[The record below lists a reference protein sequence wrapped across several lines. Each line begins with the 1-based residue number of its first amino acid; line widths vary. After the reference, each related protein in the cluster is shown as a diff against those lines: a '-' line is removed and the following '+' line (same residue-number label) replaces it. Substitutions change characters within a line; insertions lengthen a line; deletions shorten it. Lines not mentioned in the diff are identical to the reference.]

1 MKYKPYTL
9 ADMNA
14 ASEQNLFTVIS
25 TFAGAGGSS
34 TGYKLAGGKV
44 LVSNEFVEHAYESYK
59 LNHPGTV
66 VLTGDIKEIEGSQF
80 LNAANLSSGELDI
93 FDGSPPCTHFSMS
106 GKREKSWDKEKMYHG
121 HRQFQIEKL
130 TLEMIRIAKDLQ
142 PKTIVIENVKALSA
156 GSARDY
162 LNSFLNALEG
172 IGYLCS
178 WKILNASHF
187 GVPQGRERTF
197 IIGVREDVADALG
210 WNFLNIQSRVFP
222 EPTVNKLSLRGAFD
236 GLDADS
242 DYANQCQIERDR
254 VANGNIVTREVLKKI
269 PFDPPKQMQFCN
281 FLKDVANEN
290 LDDPKLAKFKDK
302 ESYFNYFRCS
312 WDVPSPTI
320 TGRCHSYFH
329 PSEDRC
335 FTLKEL
341 MRIMSLPDD
350 FKFAPGSEEAMEER
364 IGLMVAPKVM
374 QAISSHLYNNV
385 LKPYKELQQ

>member
-1 MKYKPYTL
+1 MRYEPYTL

-44 LVSNEFVEHAYESYK
+44 LVSNEFVDHAYESYK

-66 VLTGDIKEIEGSQF
+66 VLTGDIKEIEGAQF
-80 LNAANLSSGELDI
+80 LNAANLSPGELDI

-106 GKREKSWDKEKMYHG
+106 GKREKSWDQEKNYHG
-121 HRQFQIEKL
+121 HKQFQIEKL
-130 TLEMIRIAKDLQ
+130 TLEMIRIAKDLR
-142 PKTIVIENVKALSA
+142 PKTIVIENVKALSS
-156 GSARDY
+156 GKARDY
-162 LNSFLNALEG
+162 LNSFKYELEN
-172 IGYLCS
+172 IGYKCIS
-178 WKILNASHF
+178 HILNASHF

-197 IIGVREDVADALG
+197 IIGVRNDVAEALG
-210 WNFLNIQSRVFP
+210 IEDYNLYQTLYP
-222 EPTVNKLSLRGAFD
+222 EPSGRKLPLLGAFD
-236 GLDADS
+236 GLDS
-242 DYANQCQIERDR
+242 DPNYAVECQNERDKL
-254 VANGNIVTREVLKKI
+254 AKGNIVVREVLKKI
-269 PFDPPKQMQFCN
+269 PHNPHKQMQFCDYLRN
-281 FLKDVANEN
+281 VAADNPNE
-290 LDDPKLAKFKDK
+290 PKLAKFKDRA
-302 ESYFNYFRCS
+302 SYFNYFRCS
-312 WDVPSPTI
+312 WETPSPTI

-374 QAISSHLYNNV
+374 KAISSNLYNKI
-385 LKPYKELQQ
+385 LKPFKELQQ

>member
-1 MKYKPYTL
+1 MKYEPYTL

-222 EPTVNKLSLRGAFD
+222 EPTVNKLPLRGAFD

-385 LKPYKELQQ
+385 LKPYKESQQ